1 MRRVFVTGA
10 GGFIGHH
17 VARHFA
23 TLGEKVFALYRGP
36 TPPALATIPNI
47 TAISG
52 DLRDPSCFPVNYDVL
67 VHAAAVIP
75 ARVTTENEL
84 ATVNAAATEA
94 LFAHAKDAG
103 ASRIVF
109 CSSMSVYGKIT
120 VPVVTMDTPAQDP
133 DEYGRSKQA
142 GERALRQLIAVTPT
156 IAGLSLRLPGV
167 IGPGSHHNFLSD
179 VGTKI
184 FAGAAV
190 KARNSSSL
198 FNNVVYVDDL
208 TRFIS
213 QWTNADV
220 GCYRAATIAAHSPLT
235 ISTILAELCRAA
247 GRPFDISFNDSAN
260 GSFIIDLRA
269 AEDLGFQPAS
279 TLDSIR
285 AFAADLAARSGTC

>member
-1 MRRVFVTGA
+1 MQKLKQLLKT
-10 GGFIGHH
+10 
-17 VARHFA
+17 
-23 TLGEKVFALYRGP
+23 
-36 TPPALATIPNI
+36 
-47 TAISG
+47 
-52 DLRDPSCFPVNYDVL
+52 
-67 VHAAAVIP
+67 
-75 ARVTTENEL
+75 
-84 ATVNAAATEA
+84 
-94 LFAHAKDAG
+94 
-103 ASRIVF
+103 
-109 CSSMSVYGKIT
+109 SSM
-120 VPVVTMDTPAQDP
+120 VVTMDTPAQDP

-220 GCYRAATIAAHSPLT
+220 GGYRAATIAAHSPLT

-260 GSFIIDLRA
+260 GSFIIDLKA

-285 AFAADLAARSGTC
+285 AFAADLATRSGTC